1 MSEIVGKSVA
11 FWVLNVEGGC
21 SVLSTAVVIQVG
33 LGYPCRD
40 GFMLLV
46 AGVLV
51 GDS

>member
-1 MSEIVGKSVA
+1 M
-11 FWVLNVEGGC
+11 LT
-21 SVLSTAVVIQVG
+21 TAVVIQVG
-33 LGYPCRD
+33 LEYHCKD

>member
-1 MSEIVGKSVA
+1 M
-11 FWVLNVEGGC
+11 LNVEGGC
-21 SVLSTAVVIQVG
+21 NVLTTAVVVLVG
-33 LGYPCRD
+33 LEYHCKD

>member
-1 MSEIVGKSVA
+1 M
-11 FWVLNVEGGC
+11 LR
-21 SVLSTAVVIQVG
+21 TAVVIQVG
-33 LGYPCRD
+33 LEYHCED